1 MLLVHRGFIGP
12 ISDDLPSL
20 IMIFT
25 GLLIFF
31 TSLNYAFFLYNQKM
45 HQFYV
50 HKGALH
56 VSRVL
61 LSQGVLPEDQNVLK
75 DIGEPIAQRYGLE
88 LVVVY
93 EDPGGSYLDDCYD
106 PDNPYYIY
114 SFPAPVMDSED
125 VVIKTLYVCV
135 RE

>member
-1 MLLVHRGFIGP
+1 MLLVRRGFIGP

-31 TSLNYAFFLYNQKM
+31 TSLNYAFFLYNQKT

-56 VSRVL
+56 VSRII
-61 LSQGVLPEDQNVLK
+61 LSQGVLPEDYEELENLGKPV
-75 DIGEPIAQRYGLE
+75 AQKYGLE
-88 LVVVY
+88 LVVRY
-93 EDPGGSYLDDCYD
+93 GNPGGHLPSDCEDPDH
-106 PDNPYYIY
+106 PYYVY
-114 SFPAPVMDSED
+114 SFPAPVLESGQ
-125 VVIKTLYVCV
+125 VVVKTLYVCV